1 MIPTTKMLDRTLAPP
16 FQRSSAFDLHQHKKN
31 TLSNGVPLYLVSG
44 GDQDVLKVELT
55 AQAGRSAEETR
66 GAAYFSAQLLSK
78 GTSRKSSFDIAQI
91 FDRFGAHLEISA
103 GLDFASISLYS
114 LTRNL
119 EPALYLLQE
128 LLTDATFPD
137 KELAQIQSIYL
148 QNLRVNN
155 EKTSFLASKLFRRTL
170 FGEYHPYGTELDE
183 KDVNS
188 LTREHLAMH
197 SRRFHSGLIA
207 FASGKIDAKS
217 ETLLNTVL
225 GTLPAQPGATATVAQ
240 TEGSL
245 INQYQQKEG
254 SVQASIRMGKKSVM
268 RSHPDYADVLFLS
281 HILGG
286 YFGSRLMKNIR
297 EEKGLTY
304 GIHASLHALL
314 QDSYIAIGTDVNK
327 ENVQLTID
335 EIKKELR
342 RLREEPIDSNEL
354 ETAQNHFIGGL
365 QSELTTAFAHADK
378 IKTITLFGLDH
389 AYYNNLIARI
399 GRISAP
405 DIQRIA
411 EQYFSED
418 SFLEVVV
425 G

>member
-1 MIPTTKMLDRTLAPP
+1 MLDRTLAPP
-16 FQRSSAFDLHQHKKN
+16 FQRSSAFDLHQPEKN
-31 TLSNGVPLYLVSG
+31 TLSNGVPLYLVRG
-44 GDQDVLKVELT
+44 GDQNVLKVELT
-55 AQAGRSAEETR
+55 AQAGRWAEETR

-137 KELAQIQSIYL
+137 RELAQVQSIYL
-148 QNLRVNN
+148 QNLRVNS
-155 EKTSFLASKLFRRTL
+155 EKTSFLASKLFRKTL
-170 FGEYHPYGTELDE
+170 FGEHHPYGTEPDE
-183 KDVNS
+183 KDVSS
-188 LTREHLAMH
+188 LTRDQLVTH
-197 SRRFHSGLIA
+197 SRRFHNGLLA
-207 FASGKIDAKS
+207 FVSGKIDAKS

-225 GTLPAQPGATATVAQ
+225 GTLPAQPSATAAAAQ
-240 TEGSL
+240 IKGSI
-245 INQYQQKEG
+245 INQYQEKEG

-314 QDSYIAIGTDVNK
+314 QDSYIAIGADVNK

-354 ETAQNHFIGGL
+354 ETARNHFIGGL
-365 QSELTTAFAHADK
+365 QSELTTSFAHADK

-399 GRISAP
+399 ERISAA
-405 DIQRIA
+405 DLQRVA
-411 EQYFSED
+411 AQHFSEE
-418 SFLEVVV
+418 SFLEVAV

>member
-1 MIPTTKMLDRTLAPP
+1 MLDRTQAPP
-16 FQRSSAFDLHQHKKN
+16 FQRSSAFDLHQPEKN
-31 TLSNGVPLYLVSG
+31 ILPNGVPLYSIRG
-44 GDQDVLKVELT
+44 GDQDVIKIELT
-55 AQAGRSAEETR
+55 AQAGRWAEEVL

-78 GTSRKSSFDIAQI
+78 GTSRKSSFEIAQI
-91 FDRFGAHLEISA
+91 FDRFGAHLEISP

-137 KELAQIQSIYL
+137 KELTQIRSIYL

-155 EKTSFLASKLFRRTL
+155 EKTSFLASKLFRKTL
-170 FGEYHPYGTELDE
+170 FGDHHPYGIEPDE
-183 KDVNS
+183 KNVNS
-188 LTREHLAMH
+188 LTRADLMAH
-197 SRRFHSGLIA
+197 SQRFQQGMRA
-207 FASGKIDAKS
+207 FVSGKIDAKGEALIHNVIGS
-217 ETLLNTVL
+217 LD
-225 GTLPAQPGATATVAQ
+225 AQPGTAPAAAQ
-240 TEGSL
+240 SKGSFT
-245 INQYQQKEG
+245 NQHQPKEG
-254 SVQASIRMGKKSVM
+254 SVQASIRMGKKSIM
-268 RSHPDYADVLFLS
+268 RSHPDYADVLFVS

-304 GIHASLHALL
+304 GIHASLHALV
-314 QDSYIAIGTDVNK
+314 QDSYLAIGADVDK

-335 EIKKELR
+335 EIKKELL
-342 RLREEPIDSNEL
+342 RLREEPIDANEL
-354 ETAQNHFIGGL
+354 ETARNHFIGGL

-378 IKTITLFGLDH
+378 IKTITLFGLDR

-399 GRISAP
+399 ELIAAA

-411 EQYFSED
+411 AQHLSED
-418 SFLEVVV
+418 SFLEVAV